1 MTARQDILTMAAN
14 QEKAARMA
22 VEAGERFGYDASRE
36 ALEYADIARILR
48 LAAKE
53 MEHMAPDA
61 QQDYAHRLKFAV
73 WARLDDSPE
82 VPASQEEPS

>member
-1 MTARQDILTMAAN
+1 MSALQDILTMAAN
-14 QEKAARMA
+14 QEQAARMA
-22 VEAGERFGYDASRE
+22 VESGERFGYDASRE

-53 MEHMAPDA
+53 MEHMEPGA

-73 WARLDDSPE
+73 WARLDDSPVGHDDSE
-82 VPASQEEPS
+82 AHP

>member
-1 MTARQDILTMAAN
+1 MSALQDILTMAAN
-14 QEKAARMA
+14 QEQAARMA

-53 MEHMAPDA
+53 MERMAPDA

-82 VPASQEEPS
+82 VYAEEEHP